1 MKSGGYRRR
10 HAKLLAVAACVG
22 IVHAPLSAQP
32 AQPDPAQLDPNAPM
46 DPMPGLG
53 VEWPDMN
60 APDPKPLPEPA
71 APPGTATAEPIDTNG
86 SIEDSAAARRYV
98 VRVEGIDVADSAPIL
113 TAFKAKSALEE
124 GSGKPANAAQ
134 IDRRASADA
143 DLLTSLLQSQGYY
156 DAEVDPGIAL
166 DGERIAVTLR
176 ATTGSLY
183 KFEAVDFPG
192 LAEAGGEA
200 APLREA
206 FAVKPGDPVV
216 AEKVIAAG
224 VALKVA
230 LGEQGFATA
239 DVGKQDIV
247 IDHSTLTARL
257 VLPVSPGPVAHFG
270 AIHVSGSPPFS
281 ARHVGV
287 IARFKRG
294 DKFERS
300 DVDDLRRALVATGL
314 VAAVETKVVPLD
326 GGRIVDIDVKLDP
339 APVHTIAGEFGYGTG
354 EGVRVEASWQ
364 HRNFFNPEG
373 AVTVRAVAGTQ
384 EQSASVSLRRN
395 NFRKRDQVLTGLISA
410 SNINRTA
417 YAARTFLLSAGI
429 ERQSNFIWQK
439 KWTYSL
445 GTELIASDERDT
457 IQATGDRRRRTFFIA
472 ALPASLTYDGS
483 DSLLDPHRGFRLG
496 GRVSPEVSLQGGTF
510 GYVRAQ
516 LDASAYHPFTDRIVA
531 AGRIR
536 LGTIIGASRDDVAPS
551 RRFYSGGGG
560 SVRGYG
566 YQQLGLRD
574 VDGVPIGGAQPGR
587 IQPRGAGPAQGVRRQ
602 FRCRAVPRRRKS
614 DQHARARPSPL
625 AVRGG
630 DWGALLFELRADPAR
645 HRHPDQSAS
654 GGQPDR
660 GSRCR
665 SARRSDGGRRRA
677 CQRDDHRS
685 KTLVAAIA
693 Q

>member
-1 MKSGGYRRR
+1 M
-10 HAKLLAVAACVG
+10 LAVAAFVG
-22 IVHAPLSAQP
+22 AMHAPLQAQA
-32 AQPDPAQLDPNAPM
+32 AQPDPATLDPNAPM
-46 DPMPGLG
+46 DAMPGLG
-53 VEWPDMN
+53 VDWPDMN
-60 APDPKPLPEPA
+60 APDPKPEPEPVSPTKPPTTTEA
-71 APPGTATAEPIDTNG
+71 ADASG

-98 VRVEGIDVADSAPIL
+98 VRVEGVGAEDSAVL
-113 TAFKAKSALEE
+113 LAAFKSKSALEE
-124 GSGKPANAAQ
+124 GAGKPANAAQ
-134 IDRRASADA
+134 IDRRARADA
-143 DLLTSLLQSQGYY
+143 ELLTSLLQSQGYY

-176 ATTGSLY
+176 ATPGSLY

-224 VALKVA
+224 IALKVA
-230 LGEQGFATA
+230 LGQQGFATA

-257 VLPVSPGPVAHFG
+257 VLPVTPGPVAHFG

-326 GGRIVDIDVKLDP
+326 GGRTVDIDVHLDP

-373 AVTVRAVAGTQ
+373 ALTLRAVAGTQ
-384 EQSASVSLRRN
+384 EQSASASLRRN
-395 NFRKRDQVLTGLISA
+395 NFRKRDQVLTALVSA
-410 SNINRTA
+410 SNVDRKA
-417 YAARTFLLSAGI
+417 YAARTFLLSGGI

-445 GTELIASDERDT
+445 GAELIASDERDT
-457 IQATGDRRRRTFFIA
+457 IQATGDQRRRTFFIGA
-472 ALPASLTYDGS
+472 IPASLAYDGT
-483 DSLLDPHRGFRLG
+483 DDLLDPHHGFRLG
-496 GRVSPEVSLQGGTF
+496 GRVSPELSLQGGTF

-516 LDASAYHPFTDRIVA
+516 LDASAYLPVSDRIVA

-536 LGTIIGASRDDVAPS
+536 LGTIFGTDRDDVAPS

-574 VDGVPIGGAQPGR
+574 VDGVPIGGRSLAEFSLEARVRLKAFGGNFGIVPFLDGGSLTDGAAPDLRHWQFGAGIGLRYYSSFGPIRLDIGTPINPRPGDGR
-587 IQPRGAGPAQGVRRQ
+587 I
-602 FRCRAVPRRRKS
+602 AV
-614 DQHARARPSPL
+614 
-625 AVRGG
+625 AVS
-630 DWGALLFELRADPAR
+630 L
-645 HRHPDQSAS
+645 
-654 GGQPDR
+654 GQ
-660 GSRCR
+660 
-665 SARRSDGGRRRA
+665 AF
-677 CQRDDHRS
+677 
-685 KTLVAAIA
+685 
-693 Q
+693 